1 MRVPHRWIWRAAIFL
16 AVLTL
21 LIFYHRSSRKPS
33 KAQAASPPAVPVV
46 TTVAKTGDQPIY
58 LNGLGLVTAFNSVT
72 LRTRVDGELLRFAV
86 HEGQMVS
93 QGDLIAEIDPRPFQ
107 VQLVQA
113 EGQSERDQAL
123 LANAKVDLERYRV
136 LYSEDSIPRQ
146 QLDTQ
151 AATVHQYEATVKADR
166 GPIENAKLQLTYTR
180 ITSPI
185 TGRIGLRGI
194 DPGNI
199 VHANDTN
206 GLAIVTQL
214 QPIAVIF
221 NIAEDNLPTVM
232 QKLRVGRRL
241 TVEAYDRDLK
251 TRIATGTLLTVDNQA
266 DVNTG
271 TVRFK
276 AIFQNNDNALFANQF
291 VNARLLLDVKHG
303 AILIPA
309 GAIQRGPQATFVFVV
324 KKDNTVEM
332 RNVVVGPIEHEVAS
346 IDQGLSPGE
355 VIVTEGVDKLQQGTK
370 VTERQ

>member
-1 MRVPHRWIWRAAIFL
+1 MRIPPRWIWRAAIFI
-16 AVLTL
+16 AVLL
-21 LIFYHRSSRKPS
+21 LFVFYNRSSRKPS

-46 TTVAKTGDQPIY
+46 TAVAKKGDQPIY
-58 LNGLGLVTAFNSVT
+58 LNGLGLVTALNSVT

-107 VQLVQA
+107 VQLIQA

-123 LANAKVDLERYRV
+123 LANAKIDLERYRV

-151 AATVHQYEATVKADR
+151 AATVNQDEATVKADR

-185 TGRIGLRGI
+185 NGRIGLRAI

-199 VHANDTN
+199 VHASDTS
-206 GLAIVTQL
+206 GLAVVTQL
-214 QPIAVIF
+214 RPIAVIF
-221 NIAEDNLPTVM
+221 NLAEDNVPAVM
-232 QKLRVGRRL
+232 KQLRAGRRL
-241 TVEAYDRDLK
+241 TVDAYDRDLK
-251 TRIATGTLLTVDNQA
+251 NKITTGTLLTIDNEA

-276 AIFQNNDNALFANQF
+276 AIFQNNDNALFSNQF
-291 VNARLLLDVKHG
+291 VNARLLVDVRRG
-303 AILIPA
+303 ATLIPA

-332 RNVVVGPIEHEVAS
+332 RNIMVGPIEHDVAA